1 MSQWMK
7 RALLAVVLSVSAVA
21 LTGCDRVKVPAGFVG
36 VKVNLYGDDKGVQ
49 QQEVG
54 VGKYWLTWNE
64 EIYQFPTFNQLHVYE
79 QPFNFQTKDS
89 MSVSAKV
96 GVEYYVDQSKV
107 SKVFQT
113 YRKGVEEIT
122 SVNIRQNIADA
133 LIKDSG
139 MMDISTLAGEG
150 RTQLLDNVTKAVK
163 AKLDPIGIV
172 IVKLSWTDDLVY
184 PKQVIES
191 INAKIEATQKA
202 LLRENEI
209 QQTKAEAQKKIEE
222 AKGVAESTRLA
233 AQGEADARVA
243 LAKADADSIALRGE
257 AIKKYPDVI
266 ALNFIEKWSGLL
278 PTTYMGGDN
287 ATVPFLNIPTG
298 K

>member
-1 MSQWMK
+1 MK
-7 RALLAVVLSVSAVA
+7 KLILGLMLAISAMV
-21 LTGCDRVKVPAGFVG
+21 LTGCERATVPAGYVG
-36 VKVNLYGDDKGVQ
+36 VKVDLYGDTKGVQ

-54 VGKYWLTWNE
+54 VGKYWLSWNE

-113 YRKGVEEIT
+113 YRKGVDEIT

-139 MMDISTLAGEG
+139 TMDIGTLAGEG
-150 RTQLLDNVTKAVK
+150 RTALLDNVTKAVK

-172 IVKLSWTDDLVY
+172 IVKLSWTDDLKY
-184 PKQVIES
+184 PPQVTQS
-191 INAKIEATQKA
+191 INAKIEATQKT

-209 QQTKAEAQKKIEE
+209 AQTKAEAQKAIEQARGE
-222 AKGVAESTRLA
+222 AQSTLLRAQAES
-233 AQGEADARVA
+233 DAI
-243 LAKADADSIALRGE
+243 KLRGE
-257 AIKKYPDVI
+257 ALRSNPEVLQLEAIGKWNGTLPQYMTNGAATP
-266 ALNFIEKWSGLL
+266 FIQVK
-278 PTTYMGGDN
+278 
-287 ATVPFLNIPTG
+287 
-298 K
+298 

>member
-1 MSQWMK
+1 MK
-7 RALLAVVLSVSAVA
+7 NVTLSTILVMLTLL
-21 LTGCDRVKVPAGFVG
+21 LTGCGRATVPAGFVG
-36 VKVNLYGDDKGVQ
+36 VKVDLYGDEKGVQ
-49 QQEVG
+49 QEVVG

-107 SKVFQT
+107 STVFQT

-122 SVNIRQNIADA
+122 QVNIRQNIADA

-139 MMDISTLAGEG
+139 KMDIGTLAGEG
-150 RTQLLDNVTKAVK
+150 RSKLLDSVTASVK
-163 AKLDPIGIV
+163 SKLDHIGIV
-172 IVKLSWTDDLVY
+172 IVKLSWTDDLTY
-184 PKQVIES
+184 PPQVTAS
-191 INAKIEATQKA
+191 INAKIEATQKT

-209 QQTKAEAQKKIEE
+209 AQTKAEALKAIEQARGE
-222 AKGVAESTRLA
+222 AESITLRA
-233 AQGEADARVA
+233 KAEADA
-243 LAKADADSIALRGE
+243 IALRGE
-257 AIKKYPDVI
+257 ALRQNPEVLQLEAI
-266 ALNFIEKWSGLL
+266 NKWSGTL
-278 PTTYMGGDN
+278 PQYMTSGSSM
-287 ATVPFLNIPTG
+287 PFVQV

>member
-1 MSQWMK
+1 MK
-7 RALLAVVLSVSAVA
+7 KFMMLIVAALL
-21 LTGCDRVKVPAGFVG
+21 LTGCGRATVPAGFVG
-36 VKVNLYGDDKGVQ
+36 VKVDLYGDEKGVQ
-49 QQEVG
+49 QEVVG

-107 SKVFQT
+107 STVFQT

-122 SVNIRQNIADA
+122 QVNIRQNIADA

-139 MMDISTLAGEG
+139 KMDIGTLAGEG
-150 RTQLLDNVTKAVK
+150 RSKLLDSVTSSVK
-163 AKLDPIGIV
+163 SKLDPIGIV
-172 IVKLSWTDDLVY
+172 IVKLSWTDDLTY
-184 PKQVIES
+184 PPQVTAS
-191 INAKIEATQKA
+191 INAKIEATQKT

-209 QQTKAEAQKKIEE
+209 AQTKAEAQKAIEQARGE
-222 AKGVAESTRLA
+222 AEAVMLRAKA
-233 AQGEADARVA
+233 EADA
-243 LAKADADSIALRGE
+243 IAMRGE
-257 AIKKYPDVI
+257 ALRSNPEVLQLEAIG
-266 ALNFIEKWSGLL
+266 KWNGVL
-278 PTTYMGGDN
+278 PQYMTAGTT
-287 ATVPFLNIPTG
+287 TPFVQV

>member
-1 MSQWMK
+1 MK
-7 RALLAVVLSVSAVA
+7 KLILGLMLAVSAMV
-21 LTGCDRVKVPAGFVG
+21 LTGCERATVPAGYVG
-36 VKVNLYGDDKGVQ
+36 VKVDLYGDTKGVQ

-54 VGKYWLTWNE
+54 VGKYWLSWNE

-113 YRKGVEEIT
+113 YRKGVDEIT

-139 MMDISTLAGEG
+139 TMDIGTLAGEG
-150 RTQLLDNVTKAVK
+150 RTALLDNVTKAVK

-172 IVKLSWTDDLVY
+172 IVKLSWTDDLKY
-184 PKQVIES
+184 PPQVTQS
-191 INAKIEATQKA
+191 INAKIEATQKT

-209 QQTKAEAQKKIEE
+209 AQTKAEAQKAIEQARGE
-222 AKGVAESTRLA
+222 AQSTLLRAQAES
-233 AQGEADARVA
+233 DAI
-243 LAKADADSIALRGE
+243 KLRGE
-257 AIKKYPDVI
+257 ALRSNPEVLQLEAIGKWNGTLPQYMTSGTATP
-266 ALNFIEKWSGLL
+266 FIQVK
-278 PTTYMGGDN
+278 
-287 ATVPFLNIPTG
+287 
-298 K
+298 

>member
-1 MSQWMK
+1 MK
-7 RALLAVVLSVSAVA
+7 NVTLSAILVMLTLL
-21 LTGCDRVKVPAGFVG
+21 LTGCGRATVPAGFVG
-36 VKVNLYGDDKGVQ
+36 VKVDLYGDEKGVQ
-49 QQEVG
+49 QEVVG

-107 SKVFQT
+107 STVFQT

-122 SVNIRQNIADA
+122 QVNIRQNIADA

-139 MMDISTLAGEG
+139 KMDIGTLAGEG
-150 RTQLLDNVTKAVK
+150 RSKLLDSVTASVK
-163 AKLDPIGIV
+163 SKLDPIGIV
-172 IVKLSWTDDLVY
+172 IVKLSWTDDLTY
-184 PKQVIES
+184 PPQVTAS
-191 INAKIEATQKA
+191 INAKIEATQKT

-209 QQTKAEAQKKIEE
+209 AQTKAEALKAIEQARGE
-222 AKGVAESTRLA
+222 AESITLRA
-233 AQGEADARVA
+233 KAEADA
-243 LAKADADSIALRGE
+243 IALRGE
-257 AIKKYPDVI
+257 ALRQNPEVLQLEAI
-266 ALNFIEKWSGLL
+266 NKWNGTLPQYMTSGSS
-278 PTTYMGGDN
+278 M
-287 ATVPFLNIPTG
+287 PFVQV

>member
-1 MSQWMK
+1 MSWKKISFAGVLIAAVMTLVGCE
-7 RALLAVVLSVSAVA
+7 RA
-21 LTGCDRVKVPAGFVG
+21 TVPAGYVG
-36 VKVNLYGDDKGVQ
+36 VKVDLYGSDKGVQ

-54 VGKYWLTWNE
+54 VGKYWLSWNE
-64 EIYQFPTFNQLHVYE
+64 EIYQFPTFNQLHVYD

-96 GVEYYVDQSKV
+96 GVEYYVDQTKV

-113 YRKGVEEIT
+113 YRKGVDEIT

-139 MMDISTLAGEG
+139 TMDISTLAGEG
-150 RTQLLDNVTKAVK
+150 RTMLLDNVTKAVK

-172 IVKLSWTDDLVY
+172 IVKLSWTDDLKY
-184 PKQVIES
+184 PKQVTDS
-191 INAKIEATQKA
+191 INAKIEATQKT

-209 QQTKAEAQKKIEE
+209 AQTKAEAQKAIEAARGE
-222 AKGVAESTRLA
+222 AESTLLR
-233 AQGEADARVA
+233 
-243 LAKADADSIALRGE
+243 AKAESDAITLRGQALRSNPEVLQLE
-257 AIKKYPDVI
+257 AI
-266 ALNFIEKWSGLL
+266 NKWNGTLPQYMTSGST
-278 PTTYMGGDN
+278 P
-287 ATVPFLNIPTG
+287 PFVQI

>member
-1 MSQWMK
+1 MK
-7 RALLAVVLSVSAVA
+7 NVTLSAILVMLTLL
-21 LTGCDRVKVPAGFVG
+21 LTGCGRATVPAGFVG
-36 VKVNLYGDDKGVQ
+36 VKVDLYGDEKGVQ
-49 QQEVG
+49 QEVVG

-107 SKVFQT
+107 STVFQT

-122 SVNIRQNIADA
+122 QVNIRQNIADA

-139 MMDISTLAGEG
+139 KMDIGTLAGEG
-150 RTQLLDNVTKAVK
+150 RSKLLDSVTASVK
-163 AKLDPIGIV
+163 SKLDPIGIV
-172 IVKLSWTDDLVY
+172 IVKLSWTDDLTY
-184 PKQVIES
+184 PPQVTAS
-191 INAKIEATQKA
+191 INAKIEATQKT

-209 QQTKAEAQKKIEE
+209 AQTKAEALKAIEQARGE
-222 AKGVAESTRLA
+222 AESITLRA
-233 AQGEADARVA
+233 KAEADA
-243 LAKADADSIALRGE
+243 IALRGDALRQNPEVLQLE
-257 AIKKYPDVI
+257 AI
-266 ALNFIEKWSGLL
+266 NKWNGTLPQYMTSGSS
-278 PTTYMGGDN
+278 T
-287 ATVPFLNIPTG
+287 PFVQV

>member
-1 MSQWMK
+1 MK
-7 RALLAVVLSVSAVA
+7 KIMLLILAALV
-21 LTGCDRVKVPAGFVG
+21 LTGCGRATVPAGFVG
-36 VKVNLYGDDKGVQ
+36 VKVDLYGDEKGVQ
-49 QQEVG
+49 QEVVG

-96 GVEYYVDQSKV
+96 GVEYYVDQGKV
-107 SKVFQT
+107 STVFQT

-122 SVNIRQNIADA
+122 QVNIRQNIADA

-139 MMDISTLAGEG
+139 RMDIGTLAGEG
-150 RTQLLDNVTKAVK
+150 RSKLLDSVTASVK

-172 IVKLSWTDDLVY
+172 IVKLSWTDDLTY
-184 PKQVIES
+184 PPQVTAS
-191 INAKIEATQKA
+191 INAKIEATQKT

-209 QQTKAEAQKKIEE
+209 AQTKAEAQKAIEQARGE
-222 AKGVAESTRLA
+222 AEAVMLRAKA
-233 AQGEADARVA
+233 EADA
-243 LAKADADSIALRGE
+243 IAMRGE
-257 AIKKYPDVI
+257 ALRSNPEVLQLEAIG
-266 ALNFIEKWSGLL
+266 KWNGVL
-278 PTTYMGGDN
+278 PQYMTAGTT
-287 ATVPFLNIPTG
+287 TPFVQV

>member
-1 MSQWMK
+1 MK
-7 RALLAVVLSVSAVA
+7 NVTLSAILVMLTLL
-21 LTGCDRVKVPAGFVG
+21 LTGCGRATVPAGFLG
-36 VKVNLYGDDKGVQ
+36 VKVDLYGDEKGVQ
-49 QQEVG
+49 QEVVG

-107 SKVFQT
+107 STVFQT

-122 SVNIRQNIADA
+122 QVNIRQNIADA

-139 MMDISTLAGEG
+139 KMDIGTLAGEG
-150 RTQLLDNVTKAVK
+150 RSKLLDSVTTSVK

-172 IVKLSWTDDLVY
+172 IVKLSWTDDLTY
-184 PKQVIES
+184 PPQVTAS
-191 INAKIEATQKA
+191 INAKIEATQKT

-209 QQTKAEAQKKIEE
+209 AQTKAEALKAIEQ
-222 AKGVAESTRLA
+222 AR
-233 AQGEADARVA
+233 GEADSITL
-243 LAKADADSIALRGE
+243 LAKAEADAIALRGE
-257 AIKKYPDVI
+257 ALRQNPEVLQLEAI
-266 ALNFIEKWSGLL
+266 NKWNGTLPQYMTSGSS
-278 PTTYMGGDN
+278 M
-287 ATVPFLNIPTG
+287 PFVQV

>member
-1 MSQWMK
+1 MK
-7 RALLAVVLSVSAVA
+7 NVTLSAILVMLTLL
-21 LTGCDRVKVPAGFVG
+21 LTGCGRATVPAGFVG
-36 VKVNLYGDDKGVQ
+36 VKVDLYGDEKGVQ
-49 QQEVG
+49 QEVVG

-107 SKVFQT
+107 STVFQT

-122 SVNIRQNIADA
+122 QVNIRQNIADA

-139 MMDISTLAGEG
+139 KMDIGTLAGEG
-150 RTQLLDNVTKAVK
+150 RSKLLDSVTASVK
-163 AKLDPIGIV
+163 SKLDPIGIV
-172 IVKLSWTDDLVY
+172 IVKLSWTDDLTY
-184 PKQVIES
+184 PPQVTAS
-191 INAKIEATQKA
+191 INAKIEATQKT

-209 QQTKAEAQKKIEE
+209 AQTKAEALKAIEQ
-222 AKGVAESTRLA
+222 AR
-233 AQGEADARVA
+233 GEADSITLR
-243 LAKADADSIALRGE
+243 AKAEADAIALRGE
-257 AIKKYPDVI
+257 ALRQNPEVLQLEAI
-266 ALNFIEKWSGLL
+266 NKWNGTLPQYMTSGSS
-278 PTTYMGGDN
+278 M
-287 ATVPFLNIPTG
+287 PFVQV

>member
-1 MSQWMK
+1 MK
-7 RALLAVVLSVSAVA
+7 KIMCSIALVSSILI
-21 LTGCDRVKVPAGFVG
+21 LTGCERATVPAGYVG
-36 VKVNLYGDDKGVQ
+36 VKVDLYGDSKGVQ

-54 VGKYWLTWNE
+54 VGKYWLSWNE

-113 YRKGVEEIT
+113 YRKGVDEIT

-139 MMDISTLAGEG
+139 TMDISTLAGEG
-150 RTQLLDNVTKAVK
+150 RSRLLDNVTKAVK

-172 IVKLSWTDDLVY
+172 IVKLSWTDDLKY
-184 PKQVIES
+184 PKQVTDS
-191 INAKIEATQKA
+191 INAKIEATQKT

-209 QQTKAEAQKKIEE
+209 AQTKAEAQKAIEQARGE
-222 AKGVAESTRLA
+222 AESTLLR
-233 AQGEADARVA
+233 
-243 LAKADADSIALRGE
+243 AKAESDAITLRGQALKSNPEVLQLE
-257 AIKKYPDVI
+257 AIG
-266 ALNFIEKWSGLL
+266 KWNGTL
-278 PTTYMGGDN
+278 PQYMTNGTT
-287 ATVPFLNIPTG
+287 TPFVQV

>member
-1 MSQWMK
+1 MK
-7 RALLAVVLSVSAVA
+7 NVTLSAILVMLTLLR
-21 LTGCDRVKVPAGFVG
+21 TGCGRATVPAGFVG
-36 VKVNLYGDDKGVQ
+36 VKVDLYGDEKGVQ
-49 QQEVG
+49 QEVVG

-107 SKVFQT
+107 STVFQT
-113 YRKGVEEIT
+113 YRKGVDEIT
-122 SVNIRQNIADA
+122 QVNIRQNIADA

-139 MMDISTLAGEG
+139 KMDIGTLAGEG
-150 RTQLLDNVTKAVK
+150 RSKLLDSVTTSVK

-172 IVKLSWTDDLVY
+172 IVKLSWTDDLTY
-184 PKQVIES
+184 PPQVTAS
-191 INAKIEATQKA
+191 INAKIEATQKT

-209 QQTKAEAQKKIEE
+209 AQTKAEALKAIEQ
-222 AKGVAESTRLA
+222 AR
-233 AQGEADARVA
+233 GEADSITLR
-243 LAKADADSIALRGE
+243 AKAEADAIALRGE
-257 AIKKYPDVI
+257 ALRQNPEVLQLEAI
-266 ALNFIEKWSGLL
+266 NKWNGTLPQYMTSGSS
-278 PTTYMGGDN
+278 M
-287 ATVPFLNIPTG
+287 PFVQV

>member
-1 MSQWMK
+1 MK
-7 RALLAVVLSVSAVA
+7 NVTLSAILVMLTLL
-21 LTGCDRVKVPAGFVG
+21 LTGCGRATVPAGFVG
-36 VKVNLYGDDKGVQ
+36 VKVDLYGDETGVQ
-49 QQEVG
+49 QEVVG

-107 SKVFQT
+107 STVFQT

-122 SVNIRQNIADA
+122 QVNIRQNIADA

-139 MMDISTLAGEG
+139 KMDIGTLAGEG
-150 RTQLLDNVTKAVK
+150 RSKLLDSVTTSVK

-172 IVKLSWTDDLVY
+172 IVKLSWTDDLTY
-184 PKQVIES
+184 PPQVTAS
-191 INAKIEATQKA
+191 INAKIEATQKT

-209 QQTKAEAQKKIEE
+209 AQTKAEALKAIEQ
-222 AKGVAESTRLA
+222 AR
-233 AQGEADARVA
+233 GEADSITLR
-243 LAKADADSIALRGE
+243 AKAEADAIALRGE
-257 AIKKYPDVI
+257 ALRQNPEVLQLEAI
-266 ALNFIEKWSGLL
+266 NKWNGTLPQYMTSGSS
-278 PTTYMGGDN
+278 M
-287 ATVPFLNIPTG
+287 PFVQV